1 MDMMTP
7 EENIGRIGS
16 DYGLIKSTRFCSA
29 IMLMGYQMVNRSP
42 FLMLRRCQMLQCLF
56 KHQGVVILN

>member
-16 DYGLIKSTRFCSA
+16 DYGLIKSARYCSS
-29 IMLMGYQMVNRSP
+29 MMTMGYQMVNHCL
-42 FLMLRRCQMLQCLF
+42 FLMLR
-56 KHQGVVILN
+56 